1 MASSKASRLG
11 EEYVWRIPDLDPSIK
26 ALTIMLPLQGL
37 EVGIP
42 DNLDPKSSPR

>member
-11 EEYVWRIPDLDPSIK
+11 EEYVWLIPDLDPSIE

-42 DNLDPKSSPR
+42 DNPDTKLSAR